1 VADKW
6 KRLGLWFATTTVG
19 QWLAKHL
26 ASNVDPILYRIS
38 RGRLTIAG
46 PVVIPQLVLT
56 TTGRKSGEWRKVQLA
71 YTDIEGVAH
80 IVASNFGGEQ
90 HPAWYY
96 NLTANPQTSMQLGA
110 AVIDI
115 TAEQLSDSEK
125 EAVWVRLVENIPNYA
140 LYKTRTDRNLKV
152 FRLVPRP

>member
-1 VADKW
+1 MDRW
-6 KRLGLWFATTTVG
+6 KRLGLWFATTTIG

-26 ASNVDPILYRIS
+26 ASHVDPVLYRIS
-38 RGRLTIAG
+38 RGRLTLAG

-56 TTGRKSGEWRKVQLA
+56 TTGRKSGEKRDVQLA
-71 YTDIEGVAH
+71 YTDIDGVVH

-96 NLTANPQTSMQLGA
+96 NLAANPRVSMQLGA
-110 AVIDI
+110 DFIDI
-115 TAEQLSDSEK
+115 TAEQLSDGEK
-125 EAVWVRLVENIPNYA
+125 EAVWDRLVENIPNYA
-140 LYKTRTDRNLKV
+140 LYKTRTERNIRV